1 MDVKVRGVTDLPLL
15 TAVEACYD
23 AIPRVGGARVESVGP
38 FEVFLRDVGWPLY
51 ARPRLGTTTVTADDV
66 ALVLARQQELGVP
79 RAIEWVHDLL
89 PPLLPLVEAA
99 GLSVER
105 APLMVLSHPVD
116 VTTDATLTLLDPDAP
131 DFEDAWAQSS
141 AVASLGFGAGGT
153 AVGDAGP
160 AERDAALAAP
170 SPSPSPDM
178 LDFVRASLRRPDRAE
193 VVASTPAEGVLAR
206 GALQG
211 AGRAAEIVGVATL
224 PSARRRGLGA
234 AVSARLVRHAL
245 DTGHELVFLSAASE
259 DVARIYE
266 RVGFRRIATACIA
279 E

>member
-23 AIPRVGGARVESVGP
+23 AIPRVGGARVEPVGP
-38 FEVFLRDVGWPLY
+38 FELFLRDGVGWPLY
-51 ARPRLGTTTVTADDV
+51 ARPRLGTTEVTADDV
-66 ALVLARQQELGVP
+66 ALVLARQKDLGVP

-89 PPLLPLVEAA
+89 PQLLPLVEAA
-99 GLSVER
+99 GLHVQR
-105 APLMVLSHPVD
+105 APLMVLSALAPAE
-116 VTTDATLTLLDPDAP
+116 TDATLTLLDPDAP
-131 DFEDAWAQSS
+131 DFADSWAQSS
-141 AVASLGFGAGGT
+141 AVAAIGFRDGGT
-153 AVGDAGP
+153 SIGDAGP
-160 AERDAALAAP
+160 AERDSALAPTAP
-170 SPSPSPDM
+170 EM

-193 VVASTPAEGVLAR
+193 VIAATPSEGVLAR

-234 AVSARLVRHAL
+234 AVSAHLARYAL
-245 DTGHELVFLSAASE
+245 ENGRDLVFLSAASE

>member
-1 MDVKVRGVTDLPLL
+1 MDVKVRGVADLPVL

-38 FEVFLRDVGWPLY
+38 FEVFLRDGVGWPLY

-79 RAIEWVHDLL
+79 RALEWVHDLL
-89 PPLLPLVEAA
+89 PPLLPLVEAS
-99 GLSVER
+99 GLSVQQ
-105 APLMVLSHPVD
+105 APLMVLSHPID
-116 VTTDATLTLLDPDAP
+116 VATDATLTLLDPDAP
-131 DFEDAWAQSS
+131 DFEDSWAQSS
-141 AVASLGFGAGGT
+141 AVASIGFGAGGT

-160 AERDAALAAP
+160 PERDAALAPP
-170 SPSPSPDM
+170 SPEM
-178 LDFVRASLRRPDRAE
+178 LAFVRASLRRPGRAE
-193 VVASTPAEGVLAR
+193 VIASTPGEGMVAR

-259 DVARIYE
+259 DVARVYE
-266 RVGFRRIATACIA
+266 RVGFRRIGTACIA